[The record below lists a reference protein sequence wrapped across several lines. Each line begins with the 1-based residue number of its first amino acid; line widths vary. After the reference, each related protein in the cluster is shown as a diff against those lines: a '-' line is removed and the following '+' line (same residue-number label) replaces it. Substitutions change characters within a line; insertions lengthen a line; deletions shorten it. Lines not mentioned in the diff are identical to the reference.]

1 MDDVGEARARAP
13 ARSGDTNVAI
23 VPLNRTLMN
32 PTFFLQIK
40 RMTQVILTRDTIQL
54 IPEPVWARNN
64 GRRKNYLEQSDI
76 RRFAAFVY
84 FLSVLLVLI
93 DFSSFIESKHLHPT
107 WIVLSSL
114 FLPSSTVKSRRKAD
128 LILAAIFSE
137 FKFFRQ

>member
-1 MDDVGEARARAP
+1 MTEVDDVGEARARAP

-32 PTFFLQIK
+32 DVLFTNQ
-40 RMTQVILTRDTIQL
+40 TNDSSDTYRDTIQL

-84 FLSVLLVLI
+84 FLSVLLVLL
-93 DFSSFIESKHLHPT
+93 DFFI
-107 WIVLSSL
+107 
-114 FLPSSTVKSRRKAD
+114 FY
-128 LILAAIFSE
+128 
-137 FKFFRQ
+137 